1 MFVGAFGCLKAHSL
15 DRKEKKRN
23 AIICF
28 PEMSIAC
35 LRYLEQWLVEPA
47 VIDQTAS
54 VFRG

>member
-47 VIDQTAS
+47 VMDQTAS